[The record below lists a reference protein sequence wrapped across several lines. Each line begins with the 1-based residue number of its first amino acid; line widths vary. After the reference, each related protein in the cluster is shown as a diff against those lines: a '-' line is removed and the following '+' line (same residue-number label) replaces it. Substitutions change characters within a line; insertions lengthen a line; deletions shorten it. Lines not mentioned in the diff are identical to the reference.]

1 MRNGVAL
8 SLLFALCSAAAT
20 AAPATAAL
28 TFVSLDG
35 AHVNDGLLHVGV
47 ITYAQH
53 GSRRVSRI
61 TRRVGVRIEGAAGGR
76 ATLRASLESPDTRC
90 RIRIDGL
97 ELSAMPRVI
106 EMAAEI
112 GATLAHRIEIEVPV
126 EAAEGTL
133 LSAIVWE
140 VTKN

>member
-1 MRNGVAL
+1 MRNGLVL
-8 SLLFALCSAAAT
+8 SLLFACCAASIT
-20 AAPATAAL
+20 AAPAPAAL

-35 AHVNDGLLHVGV
+35 AHVSDGLLDVGV

-53 GSRRVSRI
+53 GARRVSRI

-90 RIRIDGL
+90 RIRDGI

-106 EMAAEI
+106 AMSAEV
-112 GATLAHRIEIEVPV
+112 GVTQPHRIEIEVPV

-133 LSAIVWE
+133 LSSIVWE
-140 VTKN
+140 VVRN